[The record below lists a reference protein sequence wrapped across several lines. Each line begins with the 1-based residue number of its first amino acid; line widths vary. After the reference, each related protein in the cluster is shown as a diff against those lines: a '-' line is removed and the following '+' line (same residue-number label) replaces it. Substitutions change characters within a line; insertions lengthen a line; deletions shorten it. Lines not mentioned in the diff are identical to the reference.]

1 MRQRPRRFLG
11 LGPRLHGRL
20 DLFFLFLLLLRL
32 LQSFSPPATPLPTHH
47 SPDLRSHLTRAR
59 SLLGGVRFGAAA
71 AAAAAMP
78 RTAAGV
84 DVEDL
89 LVRVKNGADAELA
102 EVAREVAALAE
113 QGRLGEDDD
122 EDGVLV
128 PALLARLAAAGGAE
142 ARVRV
147 MAALRRLARC
157 VGCESKVST

>member
-1 MRQRPRRFLG
+1 
-11 LGPRLHGRL
+11 
-20 DLFFLFLLLLRL
+20 
-32 LQSFSPPATPLPTHH
+32 
-47 SPDLRSHLTRAR
+47 
-59 SLLGGVRFGAAA
+59 
-71 AAAAAMP
+71 MP

-128 PALLARLAAAGGAE
+128 PALLARLSAAGGAE

-147 MAALRRLARC
+147 MVALQRLARC

>member
-1 MRQRPRRFLG
+1 LRQRPRRFLG

-59 SLLGGVRFGAAA
+59 SLLGGVRFG